1 MVRRKKI
8 GAAGVLCAGLLLLHG
23 AVWAGPPTQQ
33 VRSTVESIQTTLLNS
48 HSRQDSESKKKKNA
62 AAIKQILGRR
72 FDFSE
77 MAKRALGPYWERRS
91 ARERAE
97 YVKLFADVAGD
108 AYVDQ
113 IEPFASERILYLR
126 ENRDGDYAEVASKA
140 LGIKGDELDINYKLM
155 RSRGGEWKVYDLAI
169 DNVSVVNNYRAQFAR
184 IMTGGSFGDL
194 LAKLRTAHNNQMLA
208 RRSRPDATL
217 LSAWLLAQ
225 AAPNRPR

>member
-1 MVRRKKI
+1 MRRKTI
-8 GAAGVLCAGLLLLHG
+8 GAAGVLCAGLLLLQD

-33 VRSTVESIQTTLLNS
+33 VRSTVESVQTTLLKS
-48 HSRQDSESKKKKNA
+48 HSRQDSDSKKKKKA
-62 AAIKQILGRR
+62 AAIKQIIGRR

-91 ARERAE
+91 AHERSE
-97 YVKLFADVAGD
+97 YVKLFTDVAGD

-113 IEPFASERILYLR
+113 IEPFASERIIYLR
-126 ENRDGDYAEVASKA
+126 ENRDGDFAEVATKA
-140 LGIKGDELDINYKLM
+140 LGIKGDELEINYKLM
-155 RSRGGEWKVYDLAI
+155 RSRGGEWKVYDLVV

-194 LAKLRTAHNNQMLA
+194 LTKLRTAHDNQMLA
-208 RRSRPDATL
+208 RKSRPDPSL